1 VEMWCVDTGLKP
13 SRGRQKSLE
22 SYAIEGDSPVVVTLK
37 VFTGAPEYLDLE
49 MPSENAGLQPASLNI
64 IRDR

>member
-1 VEMWCVDTGLKP
+1 MANESGIDQTESAVENAVEMWCVDTGLKP

-37 VFTGAPEYLDLE
+37 VLTGAPE
-49 MPSENAGLQPASLNI
+49 
-64 IRDR
+64 

>member
-1 VEMWCVDTGLKP
+1 MANENGIDQTESTVENAVEMWCVDTGLKP

-37 VFTGAPEYLDLE
+37 VLTGAPE
-49 MPSENAGLQPASLNI
+49 
-64 IRDR
+64 